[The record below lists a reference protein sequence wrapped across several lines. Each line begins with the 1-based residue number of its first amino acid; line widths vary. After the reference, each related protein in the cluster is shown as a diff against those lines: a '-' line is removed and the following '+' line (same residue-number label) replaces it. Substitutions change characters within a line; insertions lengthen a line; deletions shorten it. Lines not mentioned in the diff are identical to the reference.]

1 MGETSSPFGKGPFVN
16 PFGSNPFSEG
26 PFSETGPFGNPLRM
40 MGAQQQLA
48 ARSLVNLIEMIST
61 TSHRYA
67 EETTAFTRDALE
79 LMREASVTRDPGALA
94 ELQQKWAQTCL
105 KYSQDQTRATMTF
118 VENCGKQALST
129 ASNGVDAAE
138 TPAAPKPRSRSK
150 SKD

>member
-1 MGETSSPFGKGPFVN
+1 MGDASSPFGKT
-16 PFGSNPFSEG
+16 PFGD
-26 PFSETGPFGNPLRM
+26 GPFGENGPFAHPLRM

-79 LMREASVTRDPGALA
+79 LMREASLTRDPGGLA
-94 ELQQKWAQTCL
+94 EVQQKWAQTCL
-105 KYSQDQTRATMTF
+105 KYSQDQTRATMAF
-118 VENCGKQALST
+118 VEQCGKQALST
-129 ASNGVDAAE
+129 ASNGAE
-138 TPAAPKPRSRSK
+138 AEASAPSPAAGAAKPRARTK

>member
-1 MGETSSPFGKGPFVN
+1 MGETSSPFGKGPF
-16 PFGSNPFSEG
+16 GNPFSEG
-26 PFSETGPFGNPLRM
+26 PFSENSPFANPLRM

-67 EETTAFTRDALE
+67 EETTAFTKDALE

-105 KYSQDQTRATMTF
+105 KYSQDQTRATMAF

-129 ASNGVDAAE
+129 ASNGAE
-138 TPAAPKPRSRSK
+138 PEAPAAPPKARPK
-150 SKD
+150 AKAKD

>member
-1 MGETSSPFGKGPFVN
+1 MGDASSPFGRN
-16 PFGSNPFSEG
+16 PFGEDG
-26 PFSETGPFGNPLRM
+26 PFNPLRM

-48 ARSLVNLIEMIST
+48 TRSLVNLIEMIST

-67 EETTAFTRDALE
+67 EETAAFTHDALE

-94 ELQQKWAQTCL
+94 EIQQKWAQTCL

-118 VENCGKQALST
+118 VEQCGKQALST
-129 ASNGVDAAE
+129 ASNGAGPE
-138 TPAAPKPRSRSK
+138 TPAPPAGAPKPRARTK